1 MRSAHAT
8 TTVFKSL
15 VQTLRHG
22 WRPGRRDAAAQ
33 PLESTLMGDAAHST
47 LFMRSSLS
55 PEPLRQGFKIRIA
68 RRPSVLEDAVGLLN
82 RRYRQRGYGSQT
94 LTLSPERMTIVAYE
108 ARQVIGT
115 LTVQLDT
122 GHGLLSDECFP
133 DVLNGFRASGARL
146 CEFTKLATAPRAPTP
161 ATLASMFHVAFI
173 FAHQLSGATHI
184 AIEVN
189 PRHVSFYMRVLG
201 FLPHG
206 TPQSNPRVNAPGVL
220 LIADFQEIG
229 RQLLAREAPGSGAGE
244 PPPFFSHSFSNAEEK
259 GIRKRIE
266 AALRRMDDTP

>member
-1 MRSAHAT
+1 
-8 TTVFKSL
+8 
-15 VQTLRHG
+15 
-22 WRPGRRDAAAQ
+22 
-33 PLESTLMGDAAHST
+33 
-47 LFMRSSLS
+47 
-55 PEPLRQGFKIRIA
+55 
-68 RRPSVLEDAVGLLN
+68 
-82 RRYRQRGYGSQT
+82 
-94 LTLSPERMTIVAYE
+94 
-108 ARQVIGT
+108 
-115 LTVQLDT
+115 
-122 GHGLLSDECFP
+122 
-133 DVLNGFRASGARL
+133 
-146 CEFTKLATAPRAPTP
+146 
-161 ATLASMFHVAFI
+161 MFHVAFI